1 MAEFGIKEQDNIGI
15 YSQNMPACFLQILE
29 RMPTGPYPYP
39 LYATSSPAQIA
50 YIVHDAEI
58 RTLFVGEQLQYNN
71 LLGYNRNQSFWKDS
85 LYSTGP
91 SY

>member
-15 YSQNMPACFLQILE
+15 YSQNMPACFFTDFGAYAN
-29 RMPTGPYPYP
+29 RAVSVP